1 MHANLLHV
9 ITAISNPLRL
19 KSRIRLYRD
28 FEAHML
34 ASGVRLT
41 VVECTYGKRAYECT
55 GTPGVTH
62 VPVRA
67 KTMVWAK
74 ENLIN
79 LGINRVCQDDVRAK
93 YFGTFDADIHFR
105 SKCWA
110 EDIVHQLQ
118 IYDVIQP
125 WATAYDLGPNGE
137 HLAAHTSFCK
147 HLFHGGAVHGPAK
160 YGRPHPGYAW
170 CYTRQALDALGGLIE
185 CAGMGSGDFHMA
197 MSLAGH
203 GDHSLHGKS
212 ASSYRTTIMEWQR
225 RALKHI
231 NHNIGYVEGTIEH
244 HWHGKKADRR
254 YVGRWDMFV
263 KHGFDP
269 AADLRRNAT
278 GALEFASHKP
288 LLRREFARYL
298 ASRDEDRN
306 SLL

>member
-1 MHANLLHV
+1 MHADLLHV

-19 KSRIRLYRD
+19 KSRIKLYRD

-41 VVECTYGKRAYECT
+41 VVECTYGKRPYECA
-55 GTPGVTH
+55 GTPGVRH

-67 KTMVWAK
+67 KTMVWCK
-74 ENLIN
+74 ENLLGI
-79 LGINRVCQDDVRAK
+79 GINRVAQDDAGAK
-93 YFGTFDADIHFR
+93 YLAMLDADIHFR
-105 SKCWA
+105 CADWA
-110 EDIVHQLQ
+110 ADAVQALQ

-125 WATAYDLGPNGE
+125 WSTAYDLGPRGE
-137 HLAAHTSFCK
+137 HLAAHTSFAK
-147 HLFHGGAVHGPAK
+147 QLFHGQPLTGPYNK
-160 YGRPHPGYAW
+160 RGHPGYAW
-170 CYTRQALDALGGLIE
+170 AYTRQALDALGGLIE
-185 CAGMGSGDFHMA
+185 VAGMGSGDYHMA
-197 MSLAGH
+197 MSLAGL
-203 GDHSLHGKS
+203 GEHSLHGKS

-254 YVGRWDMFV
+254 YAGRWDMFV

-278 GALEFASHKP
+278 GGLEFNSHKP
-288 LLRREFARYL
+288 ALRREFARYL
-298 ASRDEDRN
+298 ADRN
-306 SLL
+306 EDSNTL